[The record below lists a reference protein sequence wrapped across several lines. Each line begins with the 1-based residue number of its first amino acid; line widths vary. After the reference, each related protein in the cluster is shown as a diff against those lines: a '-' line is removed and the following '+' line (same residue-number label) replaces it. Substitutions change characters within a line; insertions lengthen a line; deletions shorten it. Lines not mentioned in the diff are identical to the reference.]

1 MTNYIWTIA
10 ALECATE
17 ENGLNKVVK
26 TVHWRYKGTDETSGI
41 SYELFGA
48 QAMDAPNTAAYI
60 PYDQLTE
67 ATVISWLEKKLDIVA
82 FQASIAAEIERIQN
96 PPIIIEHNPFAP
108 KPEVLLPEEGPEAE
122 PEEGPEGEVPATE
135 SESSGSL

>member
-1 MTNYIWTIA
+1 MINYTWTIA

-26 TVHWRYKGTDETSGI
+26 TVHWRYKGTDDISGI

-48 QAMDAPNTAAYI
+48 QAMDEPNVTTYI

-67 ATVISWLEKKLDIVA
+67 STVISWLEKKLDVVS
-82 FQASIAAEIERIQN
+82 FQTSIAAEIERIQN

-108 KPEVLLPEEGPEAE
+108 KPEIITPVEEPVVETPTTGSA
-122 PEEGPEGEVPATE
+122 
-135 SESSGSL
+135 SSGSL

>member
-1 MTNYIWTIA
+1 MTNYTWTIA

-48 QAMDAPNTAAYI
+48 KAGYATDPNYAN
-60 PYDQLTE
+60 
-67 ATVISWLEKKLDIVA
+67 VIKSVAKIIV
-82 FQASIAAEIERIQN
+82 SNIN
-96 PPIIIEHNPFAP
+96 
-108 KPEVLLPEEGPEAE
+108 
-122 PEEGPEGEVPATE
+122 
-135 SESSGSL
+135 

>member
-1 MTNYIWTIA
+1 MTNYTWTIA

-48 QAMDAPNTAAYI
+48 QAMDAPNTSAYI
-60 PYDQLTE
+60 PYDELTE
-67 ATVISWLEKKLDIVA
+67 ATVVSWLEKKLDVDS
-82 FQASIAAEIERIQN
+82 FQTSIATEIEKIKN

-108 KPEVLLPEEGPEAE
+108 KPEIIAPVEEPAVGT
-122 PEEGPEGEVPATE
+122 PATG

>member
-1 MTNYIWTIA
+1 MTNYTWTIA

-48 QAMDAPNTAAYI
+48 QAMDAPNTSSYI
-60 PYDQLTE
+60 PYDELTE
-67 ATVISWLEKKLDIVA
+67 ATVISWLEKKLDVSS
-82 FQASIAAEIERIQN
+82 FQASIVTEIEKIKN
-96 PPIIIEHNPFAP
+96 PPIFVEYSPFHP
-108 KPEVLLPEEGPEAE
+108 KPTTTSTIEEISTTSSMG
-122 PEEGPEGEVPATE
+122 
-135 SESSGSL
+135 SGSL

>member
-1 MTNYIWTIA
+1 MINYTWTIA
-10 ALECATE
+10 ALEYTTE

-26 TVHWRYKGTDETSGI
+26 TVHWRYKGTDETSVI

-67 ATVISWLEKKLDIVA
+67 ATVISWLEKKLDVVS
-82 FQASIAAEIERIQN
+82 FQESIATEIEKIKN
-96 PPIIIEHNPFAP
+96 PPIVVDHNPFAP
-108 KPEVLLPEEGPEAE
+108 KFTETLLVEE
-122 PEEGPEGEVPATE
+122 PAVETPTTG
-135 SESSGSL
+135 SASSGSL

>member
-1 MTNYIWTIA
+1 MTNYTWTIA

-26 TVHWRYKGTDETSGI
+26 TVHWRYKGTEETSGI

-48 QAMDAPNTAAYI
+48 QAMDEPNTAAYI
-60 PYDQLTE
+60 PYDELTE
-67 ATVISWLEKKLDIVA
+67 ATVVSWLEKKLDVTS
-82 FQASIAAEIERIQN
+82 FQASITAEIEKIQN

-108 KPEVLLPEEGPEAE
+108 RPEIIPPVEEPEVEA
-122 PEEGPEGEVPATE
+122 PVTE